1 MFGSKNKEIGGL
13 RSIVRMRGYEIDELE
28 RKNKLLAD
36 GLDVLAQANAAMW
49 NRLERVRI
57 ALEDD
62 PPADESL
69 PPGSNFTEDL
79 TIDHIVPLSDGGSH
93 SLDNLCVACTSC
105 NCSKGAKDLDEWI
118 EWKDR
123 IAEELGTGGDAI

>member
-36 GLDVLAQANAAMW
+36 GLDVQAQANAAMW

-69 PPGSNFTEDL
+69 PPGSQGPGKGDQT
-79 TIDHIVPLSDGGSH
+79 DG
-93 SLDNLCVACTSC
+93 
-105 NCSKGAKDLDEWI
+105 
-118 EWKDR
+118 
-123 IAEELGTGGDAI
+123 